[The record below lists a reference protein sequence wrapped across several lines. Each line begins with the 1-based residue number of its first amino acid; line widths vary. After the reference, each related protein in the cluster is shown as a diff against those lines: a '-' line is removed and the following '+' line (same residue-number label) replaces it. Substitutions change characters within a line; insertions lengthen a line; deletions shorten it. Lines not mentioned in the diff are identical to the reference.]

1 MIPFPRTAQW
11 RRHLPAATRISAPC
25 ARVAL
30 VAVVAVVAGGGA
42 LSACSSD
49 EAEQDAPPG
58 GVASSETKTSSSSP
72 QTSSFTSEAE
82 PALAVQLPATRREQ
96 LASLLMP
103 GVINYDDALAKLKA
117 GAGGIFI
124 TSWADPEL
132 LQTPGRDIH
141 ALRAAVGRD
150 FDVSIDFE
158 GGRVQRFSEILG
170 DFPTPRDMAA
180 GGTAEA
186 ERQGFVVGQTLS
198 AHGITVDFAPVI
210 DVDGGGLNVVG
221 DRSFS
226 PDPFAAG
233 ELGAAFARGLHD
245 AGVRPVFKHY
255 PGHGRASGDTH
266 QEMAITPP
274 LDQLVGYDL
283 VPFDVALS
291 QSPGAGVMVGH
302 LVVPGLG
309 DGVTPASLNNHAYGL
324 LREHAGF
331 RGLTYTDDL
340 TGMKAITDRMSP
352 EEAVTAS
359 LAAGADQALWSTAV
373 DFQSVLNHLEA
384 AVDAGQLP
392 PERVAESAL
401 RVAESHTE
409 PEPAPGADPGTA
421 PRAE

>member
-1 MIPFPRTAQW
+1 M
-11 RRHLPAATRISAPC
+11 
-25 ARVAL
+25 
-30 VAVVAVVAGGGA
+30 
-42 LSACSSD
+42 
-49 EAEQDAPPG
+49 
-58 GVASSETKTSSSSP
+58 
-72 QTSSFTSEAE
+72 
-82 PALAVQLPATRREQ
+82 QLPATRREQ

-170 DFPTPRDMAA
+170 DFPTPREMAA